1 MPPGK
6 AQQSNAMLYTMI
18 TFVALF
24 IIATTCA
31 VIFYV
36 KAEDFKT
43 AQKAMEDRLKIIA
56 DPGQQANLSK
66 IVGKTESGQTALGAM
81 AEHVNFLVSVIT
93 GEAKDTLEQRGAAEK
108 VNNAN
113 MQINKALKAMG
124 QDVTVTGGQMGS
136 VALLKQIE
144 NLLAE
149 VDKARGIARMAEDEL
164 RANEQL
170 LDQKDQD
177 WRQAEQQ
184 LNQAKTQAEQKA
196 IDVQAKYDELEAL
209 MERSREEQVQNVM
222 DRLEEARTQISEKN
236 AQLQAMQAQLD
247 DTEKQLQEALGKLNE
262 WLKYNKEVAALKPDA
277 KIVRIDD
284 KMGVV
289 YLNIGSDDH
298 VYVGLTFGVYD
309 RNAPLPEDGKGKA
322 EIEVFDVSNKVSI
335 ARINR
340 SMKNNPIVPED
351 VVANLVWD
359 SQTSNQFMVIGD
371 FDFNRDGTVEK
382 DGILRVKE
390 LIERWGGQLVD
401 EVTINTNFLIV
412 GQTPVPM
419 AEPTPEEMDANPS
432 LARQYQESLDRSKNY
447 QEIMARAER
456 LSVPVLNQSRFM
468 HLIGYESLAAKS
480 TPF

>member
-24 IIATTCA
+24 IIAATCA

-43 AQKAMEDRLKIIA
+43 AQKAMEDRLRTIA
-56 DPGQQANLSK
+56 DSGQQANLSK
-66 IVGKTESGQTALGAM
+66 IIGKTESGQTALGAM
-81 AEHVNFLVSVIT
+81 ADHVNFLVSVIT
-93 GEAKDTLEQRGAAEK
+93 GEAKDALEQTNAAEK

-113 MQINKALKAMG
+113 MQINKVLKSMG
-124 QDVTVTGGQMGS
+124 QDVTVVGGEMGS

-144 NLLAE
+144 NLLSQ
-149 VDKARGIARMAEDEL
+149 VDKARGLARMAEDEL
-164 RANEQL
+164 RNTEDL
-170 LDQKDQD
+170 LAQKEQD

-184 LNQAKTQAEQKA
+184 LIQAKTQAEQQA
-196 IDVQAKYDELEAL
+196 IEVQAKCDELKAQ
-209 MERSREEQVQNVM
+209 MDRSTEEQVQNVM
-222 DRLEEARTQISEKN
+222 DRLEQAQTQISEKT

-284 KMGVV
+284 QMGVV

-298 VYVGLTFGVYD
+298 VYAGLTFGVYD
-309 RNAPLPEDGKGKA
+309 RNAPLPDDGKGKA

-340 SMKNNPIVPED
+340 STKNNPIVPED

-359 SQTSNQFMVIGD
+359 SQTSNKFMVIGD
-371 FDFNRDGTVEK
+371 FDFNRDGTIEK

-390 LIERWGGQLVD
+390 LIDRWGGQIVN

-412 GQTPVPM
+412 GDVPVRM
-419 AEPTPEEMDANPS
+419 YEPTPEEMDANPS
-432 LARQYQESLDRSKNY
+432 LARQYQESIDRSKSY
-447 QEIMARAER
+447 QEIMDRAER
-456 LSVPVLNQSRFM
+456 LSVPVLNQSRFL
-468 HLIGYESLAAKS
+468 HLIGYESLATKS